1 MTVDADTAVVGLG
14 AMGSM
19 AAWQLARAGAS
30 VIGFEQY
37 GLAHDRGASGGESRL
52 FRMAYHEG
60 PAYVPLLRGAREL
73 WRELSEQSGLPLF
86 LPTGCLS
93 IGLPDIAP
101 MRNVRASVEEHGLEY
116 EYLDPGE
123 LAARYP
129 QHRAEDGEIGILDVQ
144 GAVLRPELA
153 VLAANQQARR
163 HGARLLERTRVDSVR
178 FEDDRVRISAG
189 GTEYAVRTVVL
200 AAGPWAGSLVPSLDG
215 HLTVRPLVLTWF
227 APDDTGRYAPDRFP
241 AFIRDTDGVHLF
253 GVPVMDGMSVKTGF
267 ADAWGDIAG
276 PTAFTRDFDES
287 RLRPVTEAVRRFLPG
302 LHPDPIRYSVY
313 LDAYTSDRTAM
324 VGGLPGTDRAVL
336 LAGFS
341 GHGFKMAP
349 VFGRIAADLALEK
362 GTDFDIRPMAP
373 SRFIPG

>member
-1 MTVDADTAVVGLG
+1 MDADTAVIGLG

-19 AAWQLARAGAS
+19 AAWHLARAGAS

-73 WRELSEQSGLPLF
+73 WQELSELSGLPLF

-93 IGLPDIAP
+93 IGLPDIPP
-101 MRNVRASVEEHGLEY
+101 MRNVRRSVEEHGLEH
-116 EYLDPGE
+116 EYLNPDE
-123 LAARYP
+123 LAARFP
-129 QHRAEDGEIGILDVQ
+129 QHRLNDGEIGILDTH
-144 GAVLRPELA
+144 GGVLRPELA

-163 HGARLLERTRVDSVR
+163 HGATLLERTRVDDIR
-178 FEDDRVRISAG
+178 FEDDRVRITAG
-189 GTEYAVRTVVL
+189 QSQYTVRTVVL
-200 AAGPWAGSLVPSLDG
+200 AAGPWSRGLVPQLDD
-215 HLTVRPLVLTWF
+215 HLTLRPLVLTWF
-227 APDDTGRYAPDRFP
+227 APDNTTRYAPDRFP

-276 PTAFTRDFDES
+276 PEAFTRDFDEV
-287 RLRPVTEAVRRFLPG
+287 RLQPVTEAVRRFLPG

-313 LDAYTSDRTAM
+313 FDAYTADRTAM
-324 VGGLPGTDRAVL
+324 VGTLPGTERAVL

-349 VFGRIAADLALEK
+349 VFGRIAAELALEK
-362 GTDFDIRPMAP
+362 GTGYDIQPMAL
-373 SRFIPG
+373 SRFIS